1 MWRKMTR
8 SIIELYYLIIVCYK
22 YGGNYFVS
30 ILLMNRIE
38 LINLID
44 LIKMEYLL
52 KYRLFKQYVF
62 ENKL

>member
-1 MWRKMTR
+1 MEKNDEEYNRIM
-8 SIIELYYLIIVCYK
+8 YLKIVCYK

-52 KYRLFKQYVF
+52 KYRLFKQYIF

>member
-1 MWRKMTR
+1 MEKNDEEYNRIT
-8 SIIELYYLIIVCYK
+8 YLKIVCYK